1 MTGVV
6 GEALRSLGTK
16 LRRRTQRAVSSGA
29 ATDPGHDLGVGHM
42 GLPAGT
48 DPADE
53 PGEFSAMLERS
64 FEELW

>member
-1 MTGVV
+1 
-6 GEALRSLGTK
+6 
-16 LRRRTQRAVSSGA
+16 
-29 ATDPGHDLGVGHM
+29 M